1 MKKFACNLHP
11 LQNRIVKAPA
21 PEPTSLL
28 KAVSI
33 VWPVLVYNVISQV
46 VLIVFAYF
54 MQWIS
59 LENGNMLP
67 LADWVRAHSVLISG
81 VVKALSMAAGAG
93 AVWHYFVKET
103 PVIAMPKGRKKDI
116 GILFILGGCA
126 ALAVNILFS
135 MIGFTGSSATYE
147 QVAEKQ
153 FALPIWAGIILYG
166 IVSPLAEEIVFRGIV
181 YNRMHRQY
189 GKWIA
194 IIGSALLFGVYHGNA
209 VQALYGFIL
218 GVLIAVLYEKYGSFA
233 VPVILHS
240 AANVFV
246 YVVTS
251 ITGVADMVMTWP
263 VMLICIILSV
273 GLLVMCLRKIE

>member
-28 KAVSI
+28 KAISI

-135 MIGFTGSSATYE
+135 VIGFTGSSATYE

-166 IVSPLAEEIVFRGIV
+166 IVSPVAEEIVFRGIV

-194 IIGSALLFGVYHGNA
+194 IIGSALLFGVYHGNV

-218 GVLIAVLYEKYGSFA
+218 GVLIAVMYEKYGSFA

-240 AANVFV
+240 AANIFV

>member
-1 MKKFACNLHP
+1 MKFSLQP
-11 LQNRIVKAPA
+11 LQNRIVNEPA

-67 LADWVRAHSVLISG
+67 LAEWVRAHSVLISG

-93 AVWHYFVKET
+93 AVWHLFIKET
-103 PVIAMPKGRKKDI
+103 PVIAMPQGHKKDI

-135 MIGFTGSSATYE
+135 LIGFTGSSEVYE

-194 IIGSALLFGVYHGNA
+194 IIGSALLFGLYHGNI
-209 VQALYGFIL
+209 VQALYGFML
-218 GVLIAVLYEKYGSFA
+218 GLLIAVLYEKYASFA
-233 VPVILHS
+233 VPVIIHS

-251 ITGVADMVMTWP
+251 VTGVADMVMTWP
-263 VMLICIILSV
+263 VMLICILLSG
-273 GLLVMCLRKIE
+273 GLLGACLRKTE

>member
-1 MKKFACNLHP
+1 MIRFSCNLHP
-11 LQNRIVKAPA
+11 LQNRITKEPA

-54 MQWIS
+54 MQWVS
-59 LENGNMLP
+59 LGNEGMQTV
-67 LADWVRAHSVLISG
+67 ADFLRAHSVMVSG
-81 VVKALSMAAGAG
+81 VVKALSMAIGAA
-93 AVWHYFVKET
+93 AVWQYFVRET
-103 PVIAMPKGRKKDI
+103 PVFVMPQKRKKDI

-126 ALAVNILFS
+126 ALAVNILFVLV
-135 MIGFTGSSATYE
+135 GFTGSSADYE
-147 QVAEKQ
+147 QVAQKQ
-153 FALPIWAGIILYG
+153 FALPLWAGIVLYG

-181 YNRMHRQY
+181 YNRLRRQY
-189 GKWIA
+189 TKWIA
-194 IIGSALLFGVYHGNA
+194 IVGSALLFGLYHGNV
-209 VQALYGFIL
+209 VQALYGFVL

-240 AANVFV
+240 AANIFV

-251 ITGVADMVMTWP
+251 VTEMDVAVMTVP
-263 VMLICIILSV
+263 VLMVCLVLFIVLF
-273 GLLVMCLRKIE
+273 VMCLNKSE

>member
-1 MKKFACNLHP
+1 MKLNLHP
-11 LQNRIVKAPA
+11 LQNRIVKEPA

-33 VWPVLVYNVISQV
+33 VWPVLIYNAISQV

-67 LADWVRAHSVLISG
+67 LAEWVRAHSVLISG
-81 VVKALSMAAGAG
+81 VVKALSMAAGAA
-93 AVWHYFVKET
+93 AVWHLFIKET
-103 PVIAMPKGRKKDI
+103 PVIAMPQGHKKDI
-116 GILFILGGCA
+116 GILFILGGCV

-135 MIGFTGSSATYE
+135 LIGFTGSSEVYE
-147 QVAEKQ
+147 QVAQKQ
-153 FALPIWAGIILYG
+153 FALPLWAGIILYG
-166 IVSPLAEEIVFRGIV
+166 IVSPFAEEIVFRGIV

-194 IIGSALLFGVYHGNA
+194 IIGSALLFGLYHGNI
-209 VQALYGFIL
+209 VQALYGFML
-218 GVLIAVLYEKYGSFA
+218 GLLIAVLYEKYASFA
-233 VPVILHS
+233 VPVIIHS

-251 ITGVADMVMTWP
+251 VTGVADMVMTWP
-263 VMLICIILSV
+263 VMLICILLSG
-273 GLLVMCLRKIE
+273 GLLGACLRKTE

>member
-1 MKKFACNLHP
+1 MRLFSCNLQP
-11 LQNRIVKAPA
+11 LQNRIVNEPA

-59 LENGNMLP
+59 LENGNMLS
-67 LADWVRAHSVLISG
+67 LAEWVRAHSVLISG

-93 AVWHYFVKET
+93 AVWHLFVKET
-103 PVIAMPKGRKKDI
+103 PVFVMPKGYKKDI

-126 ALAVNILFS
+126 ALAVNILFFLV
-135 MIGFTGSSATYE
+135 GFTGSSATYE
-147 QVAEKQ
+147 QVAQKQ
-153 FALPIWAGIILYG
+153 FALPLWAGIILYG
-166 IVSPLAEEIVFRGIV
+166 MVSPLAEEIVFRGIV

-194 IIGSALLFGVYHGNA
+194 IIGSALLFGVYHGNV
-209 VQALYGFIL
+209 VQALYGFML

-233 VPVILHS
+233 VPVIIHS

-251 ITGVADMVMTWP
+251 VTGVADMVMTWP
-263 VMLICIILSV
+263 VMLICILLSG
-273 GLLVMCLRKIE
+273 GLLGACLRKTE

>member
-1 MKKFACNLHP
+1 MKLNLHP
-11 LQNRIVKAPA
+11 LQNRIKKTPV

-67 LADWVRAHSVLISG
+67 LAEWVRAHSVLISG
-81 VVKALSMAAGAG
+81 VVKALSLAAGAV

-103 PVIAMPKGRKKDI
+103 PVIAMPKGHKKDI

-126 ALAVNILFS
+126 ALAVNILFALV
-135 MIGFTGSSATYE
+135 GFTGSSEVYE

-153 FALPIWAGIILYG
+153 FALPLWAGIVLYG
-166 IVSPLAEEIVFRGIV
+166 IVSPLAEEIIFRGIV

-194 IIGSALLFGVYHGNA
+194 IIGSALLFGLYHGNI
-209 VQALYGFIL
+209 VQALYGFML
-218 GVLIAVLYEKYGSFA
+218 GLLIAVLYEKYASFA
-233 VPVILHS
+233 VPVIIHS

-251 ITGVADMVMTWP
+251 VTGVADMVMTWP
-263 VMLICIILSV
+263 VMLICILLSG
-273 GLLVMCLRKIE
+273 GLLGACLRKTE

>member
-1 MKKFACNLHP
+1 MKLNLHP
-11 LQNRIVKAPA
+11 LQNRIKKAPV

-67 LADWVRAHSVLISG
+67 LAEWVRAHSVLISG
-81 VVKALSMAAGAG
+81 VVKALSLAAGAV

-116 GILFILGGCA
+116 GILVILGGCA

-135 MIGFTGSSATYE
+135 LIGFTGSSEVYE

-153 FALPIWAGIILYG
+153 FALPLWAGIILYG
-166 IVSPLAEEIVFRGIV
+166 IVSPIAEEIVFRGIV

-194 IIGSALLFGVYHGNA
+194 IISSALLFGLYHGNI

-218 GVLIAVLYEKYGSFA
+218 GLLIAVLYEKYASFA
-233 VPVILHS
+233 VPVIIHS

-251 ITGVADMVMTWP
+251 VTGVADMVMTWP
-263 VMLICIILSV
+263 VMLICILLSG
-273 GLLVMCLRKIE
+273 GLLGACLRKTE